1 MWTDRKGNRA
11 GYLLAL
17 LLALCALPQ
26 AWAQTGVTA
35 HQTLV
40 AQAQRWLK
48 PAVAAAQ
55 ATSEQPLHMSYRVG
69 QPDRR
74 LRLAA
79 CSRIEAYLPA
89 GSRLWGRSRL
99 GLRCTDGL
107 ARWNVF
113 VPFTVTAMGLAWVV
127 RRPVA
132 AGSQLGTVD
141 LMQAEVDW
149 AADADPVLAD
159 PAQWLGQLA
168 TRPLVMG
175 QVLRQRMVRAAQVF
189 QPGAQVR
196 VLAQGEGY
204 EISADALAVTP
215 GVIGQPARVRM
226 QNGRVLSGR
235 VLDARTVK
243 LDI

>member
-1 MWTDRKGNRA
+1 
-11 GYLLAL
+11 
-17 LLALCALPQ
+17 
-26 AWAQTGVTA
+26 
-35 HQTLV
+35 
-40 AQAQRWLK
+40 
-48 PAVAAAQ
+48 
-55 ATSEQPLHMSYRVG
+55 
-69 QPDRR
+69 
-74 LRLAA
+74 
-79 CSRIEAYLPA
+79 
-89 GSRLWGRSRL
+89 
-99 GLRCTDGL
+99 
-107 ARWNVF
+107 
-113 VPFTVTAMGLAWVV
+113 
-127 RRPVA
+127 
-132 AGSQLGTVD
+132 
-141 LMQAEVDW
+141 
-149 AADADPVLAD
+149 AD

-204 EISADALAVTP
+204 EISADALAMTP